1 MRKIALEYS
10 LRRGD
15 KRHWGP
21 ITCTFRMF
29 NFSLHYAGGE
39 LKQPHSK
46 TAVGVI
52 GSLVWIRSMTFVRYY
67 ILCFINH
74 IKL

>member
-29 NFSLHYAGGE
+29 NFSLYYTGGE

-52 GSLVWIRSMTFVRYY
+52 GSLGLDTFNGVCK
-67 ILCFINH
+67 ILYSLLYKSH
-74 IKL
+74 